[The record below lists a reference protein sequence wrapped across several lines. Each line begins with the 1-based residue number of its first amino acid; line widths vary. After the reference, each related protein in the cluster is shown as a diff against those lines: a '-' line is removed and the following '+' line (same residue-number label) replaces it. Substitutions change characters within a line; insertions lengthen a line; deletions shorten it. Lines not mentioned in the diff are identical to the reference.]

1 MSVTSRV
8 RLAIVVPV
16 LALAALA
23 MPRAASAENA
33 RFALVVEGASGE
45 EQYAVQHRRWVDG
58 LVTTLRERFKYD
70 ASHLTVLA
78 EQPKEGE
85 EKATAENVKLVLGRL
100 AKTMT
105 STDQLIIV
113 LIGHG
118 SGDAADAKFNL
129 VGPDLSVTEWSALL
143 KPVQGHLA
151 IVDTTSS
158 SFPYLAGL
166 AAPGRVVITATSS
179 FGQRYHT
186 QFPEGFVQAL
196 ASPDADLDK
205 DGRISLLEAFVF
217 ASRSV
222 KTYYDQKGTMA
233 TESSLMDDT
242 GTGKGTD
249 AAAATSADA
258 SLAALTYFDTPVVA
272 TSSDP
277 ETQRLLAR
285 QQALNTQLDE
295 LRRKKASMPADEY
308 DKQFEAL
315 MLDLASVSRDIRTK
329 TQR

>member
-1 MSVTSRV
+1 MSLASCV
-8 RLAIVVPV
+8 RHAIVLSVC
-16 LALAALA
+16 AAAALVV
-23 MPRAASAENA
+23 PRAASAENA
-33 RFALVVEGASGE
+33 RFALVVEGASGGE
-45 EQYAVQHRRWVDG
+45 PYTVQHRRWLDG
-58 LVTTLRERFKYD
+58 LVTTLRDRFKYD

-78 EQPKEGE
+78 EQPKTGE

-100 AKTMT
+100 ATTMT
-105 STDQLIIV
+105 ATDQLIVV

-118 SGDAADAKFNL
+118 SGEGADAKFNL

-143 KPVQGHLA
+143 KPVQGRLA
-151 IVDTTSS
+151 IVDTTSA
-158 SFPYLAGL
+158 SFPYLGGL
-166 AAPGRVVITATSS
+166 AAPGRVVVTATST

-217 ASRSV
+217 ASRAV

-233 TESSLMDDT
+233 TESSVMDDT
-242 GTGKGTD
+242 GTGKGID

-258 SLAALTYFDTPVVA
+258 SIAALTYFDTPVVA

-285 QQALNTQLDE
+285 QQALNNQLEE

-315 MLDLASVSRDIRTK
+315 MLDLAAVSRDIRG
-329 TQR
+329 RAR

>member
-1 MSVTSRV
+1 MNLTTRV
-8 RLAIVVPV
+8 RLASVLSA

-23 MPRAASAENA
+23 VPRAASAENA
-33 RFALVVEGASGE
+33 RFALVVQGASGE
-45 EQYAVQHRRWVDG
+45 EQYAVQHRRWLDG

-70 ASHLTVLA
+70 GAHLTILA
-78 EQPKEGE
+78 EQPKDGE

-100 AKTMT
+100 SKTMT
-105 STDQLIIV
+105 STDQLIVV

-118 SGDAADAKFNL
+118 SGEGADAKFNL
-129 VGPDLSVTEWSALL
+129 VGPDLSVTEWNALL
-143 KPVQGHLA
+143 KPITGHLA

-186 QFPEGFVQAL
+186 QFPEGFMQAL
-196 ASPDADLDK
+196 SSPDADLDK

-217 ASRSV
+217 ASRAV
-222 KTYYDQKGTMA
+222 KTYYEQKGTMA
-233 TESSLMDDT
+233 TESSLLDDS

-249 AAAATSADA
+249 AAAAATADT
-258 SLAALTYFDTPVVA
+258 SLAALTYFDTPAVA

-315 MLDLASVSRDIRTK
+315 MLDLAAVSRDLRAK
-329 TQR
+329 TR

>member
-1 MSVTSRV
+1 MSLTSCV
-8 RLAIVVPV
+8 RHAIVVSV
-16 LALAALA
+16 CAAATLVA
-23 MPRAASAENA
+23 PRAASAENA
-33 RFALVVEGASGE
+33 RFALVVQGASGG
-45 EQYAVQHRRWVDG
+45 EQYAVQHRRWLDG
-58 LVTTLRERFKYD
+58 LATTLRDRFKYD

-78 EQPKEGE
+78 EQPKAGE

-100 AKTMT
+100 ATTMT
-105 STDQLIIV
+105 ATDQLIVV

-118 SGDAADAKFNL
+118 SGEGDDAKFNL

-143 KPVQGHLA
+143 KPVQGRLA
-151 IVDTTSS
+151 IVDTTSA
-158 SFPYLAGL
+158 SFPYLTGL

-186 QFPEGFVQAL
+186 QFPDGFVQAL

-217 ASRSV
+217 ASRAV

-233 TESSLMDDT
+233 TESSVMDDT
-242 GTGKGTD
+242 GTGKGID

-258 SLAALTYFDTPVVA
+258 SIAALTYFDTPVVA

-285 QQALNTQLDE
+285 QQALNNQLEE

-315 MLDLASVSRDIRTK
+315 MLDLAAVSRDIRG
-329 TQR
+329 RAR